1 MYTIKKFDKTNGNIT
16 FQNPQNTIEHT
27 MNVLE
32 YNDYRQVSP
41 RHYYNAEHNEVILL
55 QEPMSFRPFV
65 PSIVPP
71 SIEDEGKKYYPCEQW
86 QFDKWHTKEYH
97 SSHNAQI
104 YTILAFKLQLH

>member
-16 FQNPQNTIEHT
+16 FQNPKNTIEHT

-41 RHYYNAEHNEVILL
+41 RHYYNTEHNEVILL
-55 QEPMSFRPFV
+55 QKSMSFRPFV